1 MVVKVEVGSF
11 PLGALSVWRRGRRRA
26 HLWLS
31 WQQDALLEHP
41 GILALA
47 TIGGEAMSLFARCPD
62 CHNGYKDG
70 RPCLRCD
77 YGYEE
82 LDRDAAIERM
92 LPVVRAIILQGLLN
106 GVALDSAA
114 KTLLDAAGGERT

>member
-1 MVVKVEVGSF
+1 
-11 PLGALSVWRRGRRRA
+11 
-26 HLWLS
+26 
-31 WQQDALLEHP
+31 
-41 GILALA
+41 
-47 TIGGEAMSLFARCPD
+47 MSLFARCPD

-92 LPVVRAIILQGLLN
+92 RQITSAWADSDYWASAISAEDASELL
-106 GVALDSAA
+106 DAA
-114 KTLLDAAGGERT
+114 AGTLDAAGGERT